1 MAAAVLI
8 RPSSPSQ
15 PSGRIE
21 QERHRHERAYVE
33 KIISIVTVQAPDR
46 AAAVA
51 VVLAVLSEALPTVSK
66 RHDNASGGDTLCP

>member
-1 MAAAVLI
+1 M
-8 RPSSPSQ
+8 
-15 PSGRIE
+15 
-21 QERHRHERAYVE
+21 E